1 MEIEYTRAFS
11 TVKVGDLVEDYV
23 AGGLYDDRD
32 GCTEQAE
39 ANATSAQEALGR
51 LVNILCERGALTVED
66 ISIIAGSND
75 TAIKVK
81 I

>member
-11 TVKVGDLVEDYV
+11 TVKVGVEDYV
-23 AGGLYDDRD
+23 AGSLYDDRD